1 VIFVIIFL
9 FLISMVYIVRF
20 QYLNKDYELLR
31 KERLELKAIVYE
43 QSIMINNLKTQ
54 YNDIVDRIKAKAKKN
69 EKNIES

>member
-1 VIFVIIFL
+1 MIFVIIFL